1 MRINVMQII
10 AGSNVYNGVSEFLL
24 SYYSLFDRER
34 IHFDFLFCKGN
45 SMKSRMNEP
54 FLKDSEFIELNI
66 GLSGKINELITLTKR
81 IKQELEKRD
90 VNVVHVNTGSITIT
104 ACSVIAARL
113 AGVPFVIAHS
123 HNADPHW
130 NHSGLTLKKRI
141 GKLFNTALRLI
152 IRNNSDL
159 LLACSSEAAEYLFG
173 PGVLQLANYHQIN
186 NAINVDGFLFDADVR
201 NSLRNEYAVDDQT
214 IVVAGVGRLSHQKNP
229 LFLVDVFFEFQK
241 LYSNSVLWLVGD
253 GELKNEVEKKVKNLN
268 IEDSVCLFGQRH
280 DVNQLM
286 QAMDIFILPS
296 IYEGLGIV
304 AIEAQTAGLQVVLS
318 DECSHESD
326 ISDLIH
332 FIPLNYGPKK
342 WASFIKAYWDSRK
355 TRKNMYE
362 EITDKGYNIIKESRL
377 FEDMYYNLFNPDQEM
392 DQ

>member
-159 LLACSSEAAEYLFG
+159 LLL
-173 PGVLQLANYHQIN
+173 H
-186 NAINVDGFLFDADVR
+186 
-201 NSLRNEYAVDDQT
+201 
-214 IVVAGVGRLSHQKNP
+214 
-229 LFLVDVFFEFQK
+229 
-241 LYSNSVLWLVGD
+241 
-253 GELKNEVEKKVKNLN
+253 
-268 IEDSVCLFGQRH
+268 
-280 DVNQLM
+280 
-286 QAMDIFILPS
+286 
-296 IYEGLGIV
+296 
-304 AIEAQTAGLQVVLS
+304 
-318 DECSHESD
+318 
-326 ISDLIH
+326 
-332 FIPLNYGPKK
+332 
-342 WASFIKAYWDSRK
+342 
-355 TRKNMYE
+355 
-362 EITDKGYNIIKESRL
+362 
-377 FEDMYYNLFNPDQEM
+377 
-392 DQ
+392 